1 MIHTVCP
8 IRSKAE
14 IPRVYFW
21 SLLLAKRLLLVFIL
35 PSAGSLLLNLFKKN
49 LCVRADGTDSSKYL
63 GWTAELASLPTKQ
76 TSASRSQPM
85 SARLGQPYCIS
96 QVGLSHKLE
105 CGGSEGILTERR
117 GSRARRK
124 KDEFHVS
131 YPIQFRLQMRCRM
144 ERPQYDAKQRATISA
159 LRGWTGSCFCCGL
172 TPRACSTRRILGNEC
187 GPK

>member
-1 MIHTVCP
+1 MVARCFDTYCLSHLLESRDSAC
-8 IRSKAE
+8 
-14 IPRVYFW
+14 
-21 SLLLAKRLLLVFIL
+21 LLLELATGQKAAPGVH
-35 PSAGSLLLNLFKKN
+35 SALSRLNLFKKN

-172 TPRACSTRRILGNEC
+172 TPRACSTRRILG
-187 GPK
+187 PK